1 MLTVSTGIDF
11 PNAAQAIQ
19 IRRRLDEP
27 KRFTTE
33 TVYAITDPHI
43 HQAKPRHL
51 AAWIRGHWAIENK
64 IHWVRDV
71 TSTKTA
77 HRSAP
82 APGNTSWPPCA
93 TPLSAPYASTASPTS
108 PPPTDTTLAT
118 APARSPCSESPDDFA
133 GALAWK

>member
-71 TSTKTA
+71 TS
-77 HRSAP
+77 
-82 APGNTSWPPCA
+82 WPPTRAACCSPRPHTLRHRCA
-93 TPLSAPYASTASPTS
+93 TRSTGRWTTS
-108 PPPTDTTLAT
+108 
-118 APARSPCSESPDDFA
+118 RHFVRGGA
-133 GALAWK
+133 GAA